1 MKIQISFKLP
11 IILALLLAGVIVS
24 VLSLFFFLQLDHIVH
39 TDLYRYGL
47 QFNYEWAGQYWM
59 YSRLILSSF
68 AITTLLTGI
77 SIVFVI
83 LNARTHG
90 ASSRFF
96 CYLLLLVGTVTSIFS
111 ALLLTHLDYIVHN
124 DLYRYGLQFSYE
136 WSLQYWT
143 YAKLL
148 LGSIGLLSLITF
160 VSFMLI
166 FLSARVI
173 TRINQTKLISS
184 ILVTTG
190 TAALILSINYTSS
203 ILAFIGLGLVFW
215 GITFIYIRPEEH
227 TERALLDATASP
239 LLATLDQIMREA
251 NYRGKAVFLPPRY
264 FLNPEANK
272 AYIPKQKDTKLP
284 TPEQIQKQETQL
296 VIENPQGILLTPP
309 GAELTKLFEK
319 TLKTSF
325 TRVNLQ
331 YLQQKMPKL
340 FIEDLEIAKNF
351 EIKTEDNKVH
361 VKIENSTYQNLTEE
375 VIHLSL
381 YRNLGCPLSS
391 AIACALA
398 KAIGKPIIIENLQ
411 TSENGKDINME
422 FRILEEEPTEK

>member
-1 MKIQISFKLP
+1 
-11 IILALLLAGVIVS
+11 
-24 VLSLFFFLQLDHIVH
+24 
-39 TDLYRYGL
+39 
-47 QFNYEWAGQYWM
+47 
-59 YSRLILSSF
+59 
-68 AITTLLTGI
+68 
-77 SIVFVI
+77 
-83 LNARTHG
+83 
-90 ASSRFF
+90 
-96 CYLLLLVGTVTSIFS
+96 
-111 ALLLTHLDYIVHN
+111 
-124 DLYRYGLQFSYE
+124 
-136 WSLQYWT
+136 
-143 YAKLL
+143 
-148 LGSIGLLSLITF
+148 
-160 VSFMLI
+160 MLI

-173 TRINQTKLISS
+173 TRINLAKLISS

-227 TERALLDATASP
+227 TEKALLDATASP
-239 LLATLDQIMREA
+239 LLATLDQIMQEA
-251 NYRGKAVFLPPRY
+251 NYKGKAVYLPPKY

-272 AYIPKQKDTKLP
+272 AYIPKKKDTKLP
-284 TPEQIQKQETQL
+284 TPEQIQTQETQL
-296 VIENPQGILLTPP
+296 IIENPQGILLTPP

-375 VIHLSL
+375 AINLSL
-381 YRNLGCPLSS
+381 YRNLGCPISS
-391 AIACALA
+391 AIASALA
-398 KAIGKPIIIENLQ
+398 KATGKPIIIENLQ
-411 TSENGKDINME
+411 TSEDGKDIE
-422 FRILEEEPTEK
+422 IEYSILQEEPTEK